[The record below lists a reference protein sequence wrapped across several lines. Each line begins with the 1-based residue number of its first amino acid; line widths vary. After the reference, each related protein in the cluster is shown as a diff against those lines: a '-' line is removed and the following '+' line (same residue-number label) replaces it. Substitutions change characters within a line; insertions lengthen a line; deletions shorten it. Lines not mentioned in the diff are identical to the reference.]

1 MAKISELPEVVAPVG
16 TETAVV
22 LSGGRAKRARL
33 DLLATAAAAP
43 SVALAQLASASA
55 VAAAARFFPFKTPP
69 EPDSDRSHLISLD
82 LLPSINGVAVTL
94 PPDWQQFELVRDS
107 FDRMRISWAWRD
119 EADVAHPLLIVDYQ
133 GGAYIDATGMTGVR
147 EFDVYSGSI
156 ITGHPIGT
164 WLGTALILTDGPFGT
179 YYPYSIPFNE
189 GEIDSAKTM
198 PRTGTLAVTNELINN
213 ALDAYSRRDRGV
225 FIASVKDN
233 YLRDLIT
240 RFAAEEGDAEG
251 RYGLS
256 LLETIRYPGN
266 FDRIRII
273 VHDYWLGI
281 DAGQHTFQSAS
292 GETLD
297 PNTLPKRFIVSQG
310 NLSHWHGAQFYFEV
324 DWSKIDWTYGAK
336 SFTTWAQAGFE
347 QANTSTTEMVDADFI
362 FGGPK
367 PRRVI
372 TVDDADADFTTV
384 RAAIVSLHRTDI
396 GVIDGSNQPISWEC
410 CYSHQVKI
418 IDRRKRALVEDLQG
432 VFIPDYLTIEVEAAP
447 GLVEY
452 ARASSGG
459 RNIEANGS
467 YRFINVTQ
475 RMAFD
480 DYATHSDENNQ
491 RARAATLG
499 PAWQR
504 WHPRQIEERCT
515 YILEPGQSEWG
526 RGAGFS
532 SGARVLIL
540 YPTLERRGSA
550 PNAFLAWHD
559 LPNTVEGGWLKIVG
573 LKATVNSGG
582 GAEVALLSSFPSPY
596 RHSVIIEDP
605 DGAGILVAAAANMP
619 DNDAAMQSGARQRIG
634 WDIRVIGDAGAV
646 TVDMTDPKMRV
657 ASTTP
662 GIAVGGAGAALLGRY
677 DRTLGRW
684 DGLLLDGSIWSL
696 ANRFGDCRAA
706 PKPITI
712 GAQVWP
718 GNGDYR
724 DLSEAA
730 ILAQINAALTANPI
744 VPVRID
750 GEILN

>member
-1 MAKISELPEVVAPVG
+1 MKISELPALADPAG
-16 TETAVV
+16 DETVVV
-22 LSGGRAKRARL
+22 LAGDGLTKRARI

-43 SVALAQLASASA
+43 SVAMAELASASA

-69 EPDSDRSHLISLD
+69 APDSDRSHLISLD
-82 LLPSINGVAVTL
+82 LLPSIDGVPVTL
-94 PPDWQQFELVRDS
+94 PANWQQFELVRDNLN
-107 FDRMRISWAWRD
+107 RMRISWAWRD

-133 GGAYIDATGMTGVR
+133 GGVYIDATGMTGVK
-147 EFDVYSGSI
+147 EFDVYSGSLV
-156 ITGHPIGT
+156 TGHPIGT
-164 WLGTALILTDGPFGT
+164 WLGTASILTDGPFGT
-179 YYPYSIPFNE
+179 YYPYSIPFE
-189 GEIDSAKTM
+189 LGEIDSAKVQ
-198 PRTGTLAVTNELINN
+198 PRTGSVAVTNELINN
-213 ALDAYSRRDRGV
+213 ALDAYGRRDRGV
-225 FIASVKDN
+225 FIKSVKDP

-251 RYGLS
+251 RYGFS

-266 FDRIRII
+266 FDRIRFV
-273 VHDYWLGI
+273 VHDFWLGI
-281 DAGQHTFQSAS
+281 DAGQHTFQSAP

-297 PNTLPKRFIVSQG
+297 AGNLPPRFIVSQG
-310 NLSHWHGAQFYFEV
+310 ALPNWHGAQFYFEV

-336 SFTTWAQAGFE
+336 NFTSWAQAGFE
-347 QANTSTTEMVDADFI
+347 QANTVTTEMMDADWI

-367 PRRVI
+367 PRRII
-372 TVDDADADFTTV
+372 TVDEAGADFTTT
-384 RAAIVSLHRTDI
+384 RAAIISLHRTDI
-396 GVIDGSNQPISWEC
+396 GPVNGSQQPISWEC

-418 IDRRKRALVEDLQG
+418 IDRRKRAVEEDLQG
-432 VFIPDYLTIEVEAAP
+432 VFIPDYLTIDVEAAP

-452 ARASSGG
+452 SRSVAGG

-475 RMAFD
+475 RMKFD
-480 DYATHSDENNQ
+480 DYSTHSDENNQ
-491 RARAATLG
+491 RCRAATLG

-504 WHPRQIEERCT
+504 WHMRQIEERCH

-559 LPNTVEGGWLKIVG
+559 LPNTVEGGWLKVVG

-596 RHSVIIEDP
+596 RHTVIIEDA
-605 DGAGILVAAAANMP
+605 DGSGVLVGAAANMA
-619 DNDAAMQSGARQRIG
+619 DNDVNMQPRARDRIG
-634 WDIRVIGDAGAV
+634 WEFRVVGDAGAV
-646 TVDMTDPKMRV
+646 TVDMTDAKMRV

-662 GIAVGGAGAALLGRY
+662 GVAVAGTGAALLGRY
-677 DRTLGRW
+677 DQTLGRW

-696 ANRFGDCRAA
+696 ANRFGDCRTS

-724 DLSEAA
+724 GMTEAA
-730 ILAQINAALTANPI
+730 ILASINASLTANPI

-750 GEILN
+750 GEILS